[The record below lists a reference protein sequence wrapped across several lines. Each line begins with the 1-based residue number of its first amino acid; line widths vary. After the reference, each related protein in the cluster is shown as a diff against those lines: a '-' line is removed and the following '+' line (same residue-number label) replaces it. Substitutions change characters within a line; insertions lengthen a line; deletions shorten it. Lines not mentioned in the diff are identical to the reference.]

1 MNLKVQ
7 FSIEN
12 MAILCAIVATPILFK
27 HFDVPTFITI
37 LVELP
42 LFTAFMAKNG
52 VSEQTAMRLL
62 GTISNLLNLPSKKK
76 DDLPE
81 TKKEHSEE

>member
-12 MAILCAIVATPILFK
+12 MAILCAIVAAPILFK
-27 HFDVPTFITI
+27 HFDVPTFITT

-42 LFTAFMAKNG
+42 LFIAFMTKNG
-52 VSEQTAMRLL
+52 VSEQTAIKLL
-62 GTISNLLNLPSKKK
+62 DTIPNLLHIPSKKE
-76 DDLPE
+76 DD
-81 TKKEHSEE
+81 SEK